1 MLSFSKEI
9 SVKGS
14 EIFSDDAQLLLKK
27 LHKNF
32 NTKIDDIL
40 SQRKDNQ
47 ALVDSGILPGFD
59 PDTKEI
65 RESAWKVRDIPT
77 DLLDRRLEITGPVD
91 RKMIINALNA
101 NVNVF
106 MADFE
111 DSLSPTWENIQNGMV
126 NMRDAA
132 HRTISFEHR
141 VTLKKYNLNSNPATL
156 MCRVRGLHL
165 KEKHIIVD
173 GTSMY
178 GALVDFAMYL
188 FHNHEALKS
197 FGTGPYFYI
206 PKLESYKEAELW
218 SQIICFCEDGLGLD
232 RGTVRVTCLI
242 ETLPAVFQMEEILFY
257 LKDHIVGL
265 NCGRWDYIFSYIKT
279 LQAFPE
285 KILPDRQ
292 LITMDKSFLSSYST
306 LLVNTCHKRGA
317 FGMGGMAAF
326 VPSKDHEENR
336 KILNKVRKDKLFEIE
351 NGHDGTWIAHPG
363 LADFV
368 NEIFYENF
376 KSSQTNQ
383 LDFIAENTVS
393 AEDLLSGYSGVSTE
407 ECLRLNIRISLKY
420 IESWINGLGCT
431 AIYGLMEDAATA
443 EISRTSIWQWI
454 KHKNKL
460 DNGKIVDK
468 NLFLSCLDE
477 EFQNVKNEV
486 GSDTFYNGN
495 FTRAR
500 AILEEITLSENL
512 EDFLTLG
519 GGGEL

>member
-1 MLSFSKEI
+1 
-9 SVKGS
+9 
-14 EIFSDDAQLLLKK
+14 
-27 LHKNF
+27 
-32 NTKIDDIL
+32 
-40 SQRKDNQ
+40 
-47 ALVDSGILPGFD
+47 
-59 PDTKEI
+59 
-65 RESAWKVRDIPT
+65 
-77 DLLDRRLEITGPVD
+77 
-91 RKMIINALNA
+91 MIINALNS

-111 DSLSPTWENIQNGMV
+111 DSLSPTWENIQNGMI

-132 HRTISFEHR
+132 HRTISFQHR

-165 KEKHIIVD
+165 KEKHITLD
-173 GTSMY
+173 GVSMY

-188 FHNHEALKS
+188 FHNHKVLKG

-206 PKLESYKEAELW
+206 PKLQSYKEAELW
-218 SQIICFCEDGLGLD
+218 SQVICFCEDELGLD

-242 ETLPAVFQMEEILFY
+242 ETLPAVFQMEEILYY

-285 KILPDRQ
+285 KTLPDRQ
-292 LITMDKSFLSSYST
+292 LITMDKPFLSSYST

-368 NEIFYENF
+368 NEIFHENF
-376 KSSQTNQ
+376 TF
-383 LDFIAENTVS
+383 L
-393 AEDLLSGYSGVSTE
+393 GVSF
-407 ECLRLNIRISLKY
+407 S
-420 IESWINGLGCT
+420 
-431 AIYGLMEDAATA
+431 
-443 EISRTSIWQWI
+443 ISRIVARPCGSIF
-454 KHKNKL
+454 H
-460 DNGKIVDK
+460 
-468 NLFLSCLDE
+468 LFPTRYLQFRPNICQISGPTAD
-477 EFQNVKNEV
+477 QNVGHFLFIFPLKGPV
-486 GSDTFYNGN
+486 LMLSYVC
-495 FTRAR
+495 TRSVR
-500 AILEEITLSENL
+500 PMGLWTHSP
-512 EDFLTLG
+512 
-519 GGGEL
+519 

>member
-1 MLSFSKEI
+1 
-9 SVKGS
+9 
-14 EIFSDDAQLLLKK
+14 LLVDRE
-27 LHKNF
+27 KNQ
-32 NTKIDDIL
+32 
-40 SQRKDNQ
+40 S
-47 ALVDSGILPGFD
+47 LVDSGILPGFD

-65 RESAWKVRDIPT
+65 RDSVWKVRDIPN

-91 RKMIINALNA
+91 RKMIINALNS

-111 DSLSPTWENIQNGMV
+111 DSLSPTWENIQNGMI

-132 HRTISFEHR
+132 HRTISFQHR
-141 VTLKKYNLNSNPATL
+141 TTLKKYNLNSNPATL

-165 KEKHIIVD
+165 KEKHISLD
-173 GTSMY
+173 GVSMY

-188 FHNHEALKS
+188 FHNHEALKG

-206 PKLESYKEAELW
+206 PKLESYREAELW
-218 SQIICFCEDGLGLD
+218 SQVISFCEDELGLN

-242 ETLPAVFQMEEILFY
+242 ETLPAVFQMEEILYY

-285 KILPDRQ
+285 KTLPDRQ
-292 LITMDKSFLSSYST
+292 LITMDKPFLSSYST

-336 KILNKVRKDKLFEIE
+336 KILNKVKKDKLFEIE

-368 NEIFYENF
+368 NEIFNENF
-376 KSSQTNQ
+376 KSLQTNQ
-383 LDFIAENTVS
+383 LNFMSKHRITAD
-393 AEDLLSGYSGVSTE
+393 DLLSGYKGASTE

-420 IESWINGLGCT
+420 IESWIGGVGCA

-454 KHKNKL
+454 RHKNKL

-468 NLFLSCLDE
+468 NLFLSCLEE

-486 GSDTFYNGN
+486 GNDSFYNGN
-495 FTRAR
+495 FNRAK

-512 EDFLTLG
+512 EDFLTLKAYG
-519 GGGEL
+519 DL

>member
-1 MLSFSKEI
+1 MLE
-9 SVKGS
+9 
-14 EIFSDDAQLLLKK
+14 K
-27 LHKNF
+27 LHQKF
-32 NTKIDDIL
+32 NIKIDNLLRDREE
-40 SQRKDNQ
+40 SQS
-47 ALVDSGILPGFD
+47 LVDSGILPGFD
-59 PDTKEI
+59 PNTKEI
-65 RESAWKVRDIPT
+65 RDSFWKVRDIPRE
-77 DLLDRRLEITGPVD
+77 LLDRRLEITGPVD
-91 RKMIINALNA
+91 RKMIINALNS

-111 DSLSPTWENIQNGMV
+111 DSLSPTWENIQNGMI

-132 HRTISFEHR
+132 DRTISFEHR
-141 VTLKKYNLNSNPATL
+141 VTLKKYNINSNPATL

-173 GTSMY
+173 GVSIY

-188 FHNHEALKS
+188 FHNHKALEG
-197 FGTGPYFYI
+197 FGSGPYFYI

-218 SQIICFCEDGLGLD
+218 SQIICFCEDELGLD

-242 ETLPAVFQMEEILFY
+242 ETLPAVFHMEEILFY

-279 LQAFPE
+279 LKVFPE

-336 KILNKVRKDKLFEIE
+336 KILEKVRKDKLFEIR

-368 NEIFYENF
+368 NEIFHDNF
-376 KSSQTNQ
+376 KSLQTNQ
-383 LDFIAENTVS
+383 LDFIDEKSITTADS
-393 AEDLLSGYSGVSTE
+393 LLHGYKGTSTE

-420 IESWINGLGCT
+420 IESWINGIGCT

-454 KHKNKL
+454 KHRNKL

-468 NLFLSCLDE
+468 TLFLSCLEE
-477 EFQNVKNEV
+477 EFLNVKDEV
-486 GSDTFYNGN
+486 GSDSFYAGK

-512 EDFLTLG
+512 EDFLTIKAY
-519 GGGEL
+519 GEL